1 LTASHNPGGLKEA
14 PTLLIEKFVNYM
26 NIFEL
31 NTKSRLLI
39 KQHNIN
45 LLKGCEMVNSRCQ
58 GIHLRKLD
66 LFLEFVEAGAEATKA
81 VDVLLVF
88 QCYPRP
94 VLLHAE
100 WNQSPSLLI
109 ARTQTPSILIACSYR
124 S

>member
-31 NTKSRLLI
+31 NTKSCLLL

-66 LFLEFVEAGAEATKA
+66 LFLEFVEVGAEATEA

-88 QCYPRP
+88 
-94 VLLHAE
+94 
-100 WNQSPSLLI
+100 
-109 ARTQTPSILIACSYR
+109 
-124 S
+124 

>member
-1 LTASHNPGGLKEA
+1 VSHNPGGLKEA

-31 NTKSRLLI
+31 NTKSRLLL

-66 LFLEFVEAGAEATKA
+66 IFLEFVEASAEATEA

-88 QCYPRP
+88 QRYPCP
-94 VLLHAE
+94 VSLPAE

-109 ARTQTPSILIACSYR
+109 ACTQTPNILIACSYR